1 MGTFDLSPL
10 YRSTVG
16 FDRLFEF
23 IDQSLRIEPVGWP
36 PYNVEKLSGDRYRIE
51 MAVAGFGPED
61 IEVSQHGN
69 VLQVRGR
76 EKGADKAEYLHRGI
90 ANRSFLQTFSIAD
103 HVKVVGAEL
112 VNGML
117 SLELVREVP
126 EELKPRRI
134 EIKTAATLSQDNIR
148 QIEAKAA

>member
-16 FDRLFEF
+16 FDRLFAL
-23 IDQSLRIEPVGWP
+23 IDQSLQVEPAGWP
-36 PYNVEKLSGDRYRIE
+36 PYNIEKLSGDSYRIQ

-69 VLQVRGR
+69 LLQVTGQ
-76 EKGADKAEYLHRGI
+76 KKAADTAEYLHRGI
-90 ANRSFLQTFSIAD
+90 ASRTFKQTFSIAD
-103 HVKVVGAEL
+103 HVKVVRADL

-117 SLELVREVP
+117 SVDLVRDVP

-134 EIKTAATLSQDNIR
+134 EIKTAASVAQDNVK
-148 QIEAKAA
+148 QIESRAA